1 MLPPRLLLLL
11 STAQL
16 VFSQQSPFSSV
27 PYQGFPTFTSGVNDY
42 TNFVDL
48 PSSQRLQSGSHL
60 TSDPDCALVIPGYE
74 YCVTFS
80 AINSAFNTASNTLRL
95 ELKRDI
101 HGEFDRDEINNLAE
115 LIEETVRI
123 LSQQYSLS
131 SSVLF
136 DSISLVD
143 TSRTTISNYCPAKLQ
158 STSCSLER
166 YRQLGGTCNNIDNPF
181 WGSAMM
187 AFRRFLPHAYGDGI
201 NSPRI
206 SVSGRELPT
215 PRLVS
220 AAVHRD
226 EKVHE
231 HSISLLMV
239 AWGQFIDHDITLT
252 AETEDVKCCKGP
264 NVTHPSCLPIQ
275 IPSDDPFYSRH
286 RQGCMEFVRSRS
298 GLRSKC
304 KLGPREQFNQVSSII
319 DANTVYSNDE
329 TTLRKLRTYEG
340 GRMKTLPVFK
350 EQGLK
355 DLLPLN
361 LENPDRGCIRPNRDV
376 FCFLTGDPRV
386 SEQTVLSLIHT
397 FFIREHNRL
406 ADELS
411 ALNPH
416 WNDETI
422 FQETKHI
429 VAAIMQHI
437 TFHEF
442 LPLVLG
448 KSGLHEHSLTP
459 YAKGYY
465 DGYDKL
471 VNPSASAAFTTA
483 AFRFGHSLLPST
495 IERWSNSHQFVG
507 TQRLSEMLQQP
518 YDLFKAGWADQ
529 YVQGMMNQVAQAMDD
544 SITDQVTNHL
554 FEQPGRGFG
563 MDLAAINMQRGRDH
577 GVASYNRYREWC
589 GMKAIRQWSDLA
601 GVMFNNS
608 VVSYPGIYDSPEDI
622 DLWSGGVSEI
632 PKDGALVGPTFACI
646 IGRQFFNIRAGDR
659 FWYENPGWP
668 SSFTVEQLEAIRSS
682 SLARIICDNGDDIQT
697 IQLRTMLLPDHK
709 LNPRLSCRSS
719 EIPRIN
725 LEPWRDSSSF

>member
-1 MLPPRLLLLL
+1 MILRVLLLLL
-11 STAQL
+11 AERTQ
-16 VFSQQSPFSSV
+16 SQSSFSSSV
-27 PYQGFPTFTSGVNDY
+27 FNSFSSFGSGVNDFS
-42 TNFVDL
+42 NFVDV
-48 PSSQRLQSGSHL
+48 PVPSQHSQSSQL
-60 TSDPDCALVIPGYE
+60 TSDPDCALVIPGYD
-74 YCVTFS
+74 YCITFTAIESAFS
-80 AINSAFNTASNTLRL
+80 AARSSHR
-95 ELKRDI
+95 EPLKLDI
-101 HGEFDRDEINNLAE
+101 HSEFDRNEISSLAE
-115 LIEETVRI
+115 VIEDTVRI
-123 LSQQYSLS
+123 LTQQYKLDSSL
-131 SSVLF
+131 LF
-136 DSISLVD
+136 ESIQLID
-143 TSRTTISNYCPAKLQ
+143 TLRTSISNYCPAKLQ
-158 STSCSLER
+158 STNCQLER
-166 YRQLGGTCNNIDNPF
+166 YRQLQGTCNNIDNPF

-187 AFRRFLPHAYGDGI
+187 GFRRFLPHAYGDGVS
-201 NSPRI
+201 SPRL
-206 SVSGRELPT
+206 SVSGHELPT

-220 AAVHRD
+220 AGIHRD

-231 HSISLLMV
+231 HSISLLNV

-252 AETEDVKCCKGP
+252 AETEDVKCCRGA

-275 IPSDDPFYSRH
+275 IPDDDRFFSRH

-304 KLGPREQFNQVSSII
+304 KLGPREQFNQVSSVI
-319 DANTVYSNDE
+319 DANTVYSNNQN
-329 TTLRKLRTYEG
+329 TLRKLRAYEG

-350 EQGLK
+350 DQGLK

-361 LENPDRGCIRPNRDV
+361 LENPDRGCIRPSRDV

-397 FFIREHNRL
+397 FFIREHNRI

-411 ALNPH
+411 IINPH
-416 WNDETI
+416 WNDEII

-429 VAAIMQHI
+429 IAAIMQHI

-442 LPLVLG
+442 LPLVIG
-448 KSGLHEHSLTP
+448 KSGLHEHNLTP
-459 YAKGYY
+459 YTKGYY
-465 DGYDKL
+465 DGYDPK
-471 VNPSASAAFTTA
+471 VDASASAAFTTA

-495 IERWSNSHQFVG
+495 IERWSNTHQFVG
-507 TQRLSEMLQQP
+507 TQPLSEMLQQP

-544 SITDQVTNHL
+544 SITEQVTNHL
-554 FEQPGRGFG
+554 FEEPGRGFG

-577 GVASYNRYREWC
+577 GVGSYNRYREWC
-589 GMKAIRQWSDLA
+589 GMKPIRQWSDLV

-608 VVSYPGIYDSPEDI
+608 VIGYPGIYDFPDDI

-646 IGRQFFNIRAGDR
+646 IGRQFYNIRAGDR

-668 SSFTVEQLEAIRSS
+668 SSFTIEQLEAIRST
-682 SLARIICDNGDDIQT
+682 SLARIICDNSDNIQT
-697 IQLRTMLLPDHK
+697 IQYRVMLLPDHK

-719 EIPRIN
+719 EIPRLN